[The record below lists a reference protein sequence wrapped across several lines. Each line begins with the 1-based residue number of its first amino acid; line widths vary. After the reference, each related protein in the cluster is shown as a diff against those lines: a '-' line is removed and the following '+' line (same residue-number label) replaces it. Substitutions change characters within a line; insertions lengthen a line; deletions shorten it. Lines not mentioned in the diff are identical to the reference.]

1 MFMQRHC
8 HVVLWSQE
16 LLPGVRRGISRALD
30 VPALL
35 TDSFR
40 NWFFGGTTF
49 LGTPDER
56 TVSLKLILFFKLR
69 RRISS
74 RILNHFLTPEQGLWS
89 SWWAV
94 YSKPCCLRSS
104 IPFPHCHFFS
114 QVLVLCTMEVVETNL
129 PALIPGTAFS
139 SDKAQEEEHLSLA
152 AESSSVFLLSCNF
165 TVITAVMVLLC
176 CHCLAVR
183 VLVRRDP
190 VPRKGCLVTYGPSGL
205 LEEEIYMLSLK
216 CEKLDHKQTQSQ
228 LLHLNAIPGKLIL
241 CSSSVPCHSLH
252 PKGCSNGL

>member
-1 MFMQRHC
+1 MWCCGAKSFCQ
-8 HVVLWSQE
+8 
-16 LLPGVRRGISRALD
+16 GVRRGISRALD

-49 LGTPDER
+49 LGTPDEK
-56 TVSLKLILFFKLR
+56 TVSLKLILFFNP

-94 YSKPCCLRSS
+94 CSKPCWLRSS

-129 PALIPGTAFS
+129 PNLLWYLELLSLQIKHKKKSNCLWLQNPLLFS
-139 SDKAQEEEHLSLA
+139 SS
-152 AESSSVFLLSCNF
+152 
-165 TVITAVMVLLC
+165 AV
-176 CHCLAVR
+176 
-183 VLVRRDP
+183 
-190 VPRKGCLVTYGPSGL
+190 T
-205 LEEEIYMLSLK
+205 
-216 CEKLDHKQTQSQ
+216 SQ
-228 LLHLNAIPGKLIL
+228 
-241 CSSSVPCHSLH
+241 
-252 PKGCSNGL
+252 